1 VRWPRRRT
9 FAERR
14 IDAYSRVLAV
24 QVRGATFSIG
34 RGESNDLV
42 SDSAHLSGMHCELA
56 PAQGASGGALVLT
69 DSSTNGTFV
78 DGSRVC
84 KGSMPLRWG
93 QRVELVK
100 GHKGLCFVVR
110 EFRGEAASKGFA
122 RNKTL
127 TCDPNDETLSDKGE
141 GGAEG
146 GSGSARE
153 GGGSARGG
161 TGSAKKKD
169 AVSEH
174 MKCGVCLEVLHRAV
188 TLLPCQHNFCAGCYS
203 ECMQRSSTC
212 PQCRGH
218 VEEVSRNHTLCNIIT
233 AFLDAN
239 PHLQRAPADRAELDS
254 KDRLP
259 DEALRARKRH
269 RPAEDDVSEEDWSE
283 EDLSEEDD
291 VSEEDLSEEDLS
303 EEDDV
308 LDVDEC
314 YNCSHD
320 APDGYRCSVHGAHR
334 ACTLCFSVFPAFAP
348 AAASAANSRP
358 SAECRGCGKPTCGP
372 YYAWMGREV
381 LLEDRIM
388 QKCWALPVRLDQ
400 LHFPLPDL
408 PNEVFQWNGVE
419 RAIVLECMH
428 AAGLSPSQLFQH
440 CLQELR
446 AGRLQCADALG
457 PADGRGLNV
466 TGITSIATAAQAG
479 DVHLCRCCVPKLF
492 AGMVYA
498 WRAALPANSLP
509 PSVASF
515 SGDHEAD
522 IRTPPSRSPTNSTLP
537 APGTQNLTTS
547 RPPSRRLPL
556 LSHLSCSCISL
567 CLLAGVT
574 RDDCWYGSSCRTQV
588 GV

>member
-1 VRWPRRRT
+1 VRGSRKRT
-9 FAERR
+9 FAQRR
-14 IDAYSRVLAV
+14 VDAHGRVLDV

-42 SDSAHLSGMHCELA
+42 SDSAHLSGMHCALA
-56 PAQGASGGALVLT
+56 PAQGTSGGALVLT

-110 EFRGEAASKGFA
+110 EFRGEAASQGFA

-127 TCDPNDETLSDKGE
+127 VSDPNDETLSDKGE
-141 GGAEG
+141 GEAEG

-174 MKCGVCLEVLHRAV
+174 MKCGICLEVLHRAV

-269 RPAEDDVSEEDWSE
+269 RPAEEDGSEEDWSE

-291 VSEEDLSEEDLS
+291 DEDL
-303 EEDDV
+303 

-334 ACTLCFSVFPAFAP
+334 ACSLCFSVFPAFAP
-348 AAASAANSRP
+348 AAVSAANSRP
-358 SAECRGCGKPTCGP
+358 PAECSGCGRATCGP

-381 LLEDRIM
+381 LLEDRIV

-408 PNEVFQWNGVE
+408 PDEVFQWNAVE

-428 AAGLSPSQLFQH
+428 SAGLSPSQLFQH

-498 WRAALPANSLP
+498 WRAALPADSLP
-509 PSVASF
+509 PTVTSF
-515 SGDHEAD
+515 SGGHEAD
-522 IRTPPSRSPTNSTLP
+522 TRTPPSPSPTNSTRP
-537 APGTQNLTTS
+537 AVGTQNLTAS
-547 RPPSRRLPL
+547 RPPSRRFPLPPLPSPIPPFL
-556 LSHLSCSCISL
+556 LLHFLL
-567 CLLAGVT
+567 PPLAGVT

-588 GV
+588 GEERDRD